1 MGNGAFDAYLPQSS
15 GYAIILGGGSGF
27 ALFMLILSWLQA
39 KFTETSPF
47 ESACIARLSSSGAD
61 IYLHITDEEFSS
73 ASRSVKPG
81 LVCSGIVSTAIV
93 KCEIYD

>member
-1 MGNGAFDAYLPQSS
+1 MANGVFDAYLPQSS

-47 ESACIARLSSSGAD
+47 ESELEFSLHLRHPLRLFCS
-61 IYLHITDEEFSS
+61 DEEFSS

-81 LVCSGIVSTAIV
+81 LVCSGIVSCLVSAV
-93 KCEIYD
+93 